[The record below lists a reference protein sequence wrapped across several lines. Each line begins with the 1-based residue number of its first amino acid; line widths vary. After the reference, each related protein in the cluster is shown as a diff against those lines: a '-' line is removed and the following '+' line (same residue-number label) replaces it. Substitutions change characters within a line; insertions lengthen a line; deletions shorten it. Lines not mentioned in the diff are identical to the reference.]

1 MKFDDGIPAIP
12 LWIDG
17 HACSGVFEEF
27 IDVREADGGIRYRV
41 PQCGPAE
48 AAVAV
53 ASARRAQ
60 PALSADRDGRQRLLG
75 ELGGLLDQF
84 AGDFARLLSRET
96 GQSAETARAEIE
108 RAVAILRQADCV
120 EGGGGVRRLA
130 SEKEQPLFS
139 VADGLARALAAGD
152 AAIVLTTPE
161 APSAVF
167 ALAELSAR
175 AGFPAGTFGLLH
187 GDARVGAA
195 LDSALRQA

>member
-27 IDVREADGGIRYRV
+27 IDVRETDGGIRYRV
-41 PQCGPAE
+41 PQCGPDE

-60 PALSADRDGRQRLLG
+60 PALSDREGRQRLLG

-96 GQSAETARAEIE
+96 GQSAEMARAEIE
-108 RAVAILRQADCV
+108 RAVAVLRQADCV

-130 SEKEQPLFS
+130 SDREQPLFS
-139 VADGLARALAAGD
+139 VADGLARALAAGN
-152 AAIVLTTPE
+152 AVIVLTTPE

-175 AGFPAGTFGLLH
+175 AGFPAGAFGLLH
-187 GDARVGAA
+187 GDARAGAA